1 MKRSIA
7 GRRGGIASLALTAA
21 MLFVAS
27 GSAGAHHSTA
37 MYDAAN
43 PIELAGTV
51 LEWQF
56 GNPHCVIMLEVE
68 VDGEKT
74 VWTLEGMSP
83 NVLFR
88 QGWRP
93 DSLKPGDRLI
103 ATVNPLHSGAPVGN
117 YSNVRWADG
126 TPVDPT
132 AGRPE

>member
-7 GRRGGIASLALTAA
+7 ERRAVLAGLVLAAS
-21 MLFVAS
+21 MLFA

-93 DSLKPGDRLI
+93 DSLKPGDQLI

>member
-1 MKRSIA
+1 MRRSIA
-7 GRRGGIASLALTAA
+7 GRVGGFVKLAAAASMLFIAS
-21 MLFVAS
+21 AS
-27 GSAGAHHSTA
+27 GHHSTA
-37 MYDAAN
+37 MYDAEN

-51 LEWQF
+51 VEWQF

-68 VDGEKT
+68 ADGAKT

-93 DSLKPGDRLI
+93 DTLKPGDQVV
-103 ATVNPLHSGAPVGN
+103 ATVNPLQSGAPVGN
-117 YSNVRWADG
+117 YRNLRWADG